1 MVLVAI
7 LCQFIWMS
15 HLSFTQK
22 LAKTP
27 PRGWNSYDSY
37 GWIINETEVLQNA
50 QAVAKYLHPHGYNY
64 IVIDYGWFV
73 NINNSSE
80 IYLDAYGRPQPDP
93 VRYPHSINGTGLK
106 WLADQIHSMGLLFG
120 IHTSR
125 GVSDQAYYANLP
137 IYQMPNSSTK
147 DIGLTNEEC
156 PWGGQPFMSI
166 NMSHI
171 DGQTFYNSLYLQYT
185 EWGIDF
191 IKNDCVFGGN
201 AYAYDQILGV
211 HKAIQYTNK
220 SIIYSI
226 SAGDDK
232 SPSEQAEEIYNI
244 TNMYRTTGDDWD
256 IYNDILLRFNIS
268 AQYAND
274 GLIGAKSTGTNGYSW
289 PDADMLPFG
298 YLTSPA
304 HKTNGPYRW
313 TQLSAGQQRIQM
325 VLWSII
331 RSPLFFG
338 GVVMELK
345 NDSFTLDLL
354 TNKYCLDV
362 NIQST
367 NNRQIAADYN
377 INDGKYPSTAIWAAQ
392 SVNVYYVAFFNLFGH
407 SPKMNMS
414 VALEKIVVNDTVKS
428 CKYQNAFDQNDKGTA
443 MQMVVASVPINDTVF
458 YALTDCV

>member
-156 PWGGQPFMSI
+156 PWGGQPFMSV
-166 NMSHI
+166 NTSSSA
-171 DGQTFYNSLYLQYT
+171 GQQFYNSLYQQYAL
-185 EWGIDF
+185 WNIDF
-191 IKNDCVFGGN
+191 IKNDCVFSP
-201 AYAYDQILGV
+201 YAPAQMIAV
-211 HKAIQYTNK
+211 HEAIKQSGKTMV
-220 SIIYSI
+220 YSV
-226 SAGDDK
+226 SAGATGDP
-232 SPSEQAEEIYNI
+232 PSDHATKMKNI
-244 TNMYRTTGDDWD
+244 TNMYRTGGDDWD
-256 IYNDILLRFNIS
+256 NYNDLLARFNIS
-268 AQYAND
+268 AQYAES
-274 GLIGAKSTGTNGYSW
+274 GLIGAVSSDTNGYSW
-289 PDADMLPFG
+289 PDADMLPF
-298 YLTSPA
+298 
-304 HKTNGPYRW
+304 
-313 TQLSAGQQRIQM
+313 
-325 VLWSII
+325 
-331 RSPLFFG
+331 
-338 GVVMELK
+338 
-345 NDSFTLDLL
+345 
-354 TNKYCLDV
+354 
-362 NIQST
+362 
-367 NNRQIAADYN
+367 
-377 INDGKYPSTAIWAAQ
+377 
-392 SVNVYYVAFFNLFGH
+392 
-407 SPKMNMS
+407 
-414 VALEKIVVNDTVKS
+414 
-428 CKYQNAFDQNDKGTA
+428 
-443 MQMVVASVPINDTVF
+443 
-458 YALTDCV
+458 